1 MRRAPWIQDLD
12 FHSQLRFRFDYEYC
26 RHAQGATWTER
37 TDAGAPIVIQPDL
50 LLNQSQSARFNLLN
64 SIGAIPN

>member
-1 MRRAPWIQDLD
+1 MRASWIEDSY
-12 FHSQLRFRFDYEYC
+12 FPSQLGFRFDYEYC
-26 RHAQGATWTER
+26 RHAQGAAWTER
-37 TDAGAPIVIQPDL
+37 NDLGPSIVIQPDL